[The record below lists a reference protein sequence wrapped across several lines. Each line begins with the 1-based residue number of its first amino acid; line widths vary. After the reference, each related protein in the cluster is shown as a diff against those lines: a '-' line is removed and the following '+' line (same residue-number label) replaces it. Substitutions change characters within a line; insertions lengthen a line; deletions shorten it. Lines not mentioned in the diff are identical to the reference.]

1 MNEDQVT
8 EIQVDDDDN
17 ITISDSDLFD
27 GWDDDVVVAEE
38 SAESDEAPEVAD
50 QPAEEADQPE
60 EKPVVP
66 DTAPKTEESKTE
78 EPQPDTDQYL
88 ELKHLDEIRK
98 VSKEEAKVLAQK
110 GMDYDR
116 IRTKLGEAEQANEK
130 LQKYESFLNEIK
142 GDFATLDD
150 LMTDTR
156 ARIMSDKD
164 GISYEDAV
172 QKVRTAN
179 QQAEQKAQEQ
189 AQPQVTRESVLEQ
202 MRQESCFA
210 FKEKYPGV
218 PAEKIPK
225 EVWDDMMVTNNLVVS
240 YERYVAASETNK
252 KIDNLMA
259 EIEAIKQ
266 NKINEEKAVG
276 SLRNAGSAK
285 VVDKYLEGWDD
296 EY

>member
-1 MNEDQVT
+1 MDEDQVT
-8 EIQVDDDDN
+8 ELQVDGDDN
-17 ITISDSDLFD
+17 ITISDADLFD
-27 GWDDDVVVAEE
+27 GWDDDVAVAEE
-38 SAESDEAPEVAD
+38 SSEVVETPEVAD
-50 QPAEEADQPE
+50 QPDEEVEQPE
-60 EKPVVP
+60 EETVVP
-66 DTAPKTEESKTE
+66 DTAPKTEEPKTE
-78 EPQPDTDQYL
+78 EPKPDTDQWL

-116 IRTKLGEAEQANEK
+116 IRGKLGEAEEANAK

-156 ARIMSDKD
+156 ARILSDRES
-164 GISYEDAV
+164 ISYEDAV
-172 QKVRTAN
+172 SRVKAAN
-179 QQAEQKAQEQ
+179 QQTEQKIQAQ
-189 AQPQVTRESVLEQ
+189 AQPQITREDVLEE
-202 MRQESCFA
+202 MRRESCFA
-210 FKEKYPGV
+210 FKQKYPDV

-225 EVWDDMMVTNNLVVS
+225 EVWDDMNVTNNLVIS
-240 YERYVAASETNK
+240 YERYAAAAETNK
-252 KIDNLMA
+252 KLENLMA

-285 VVDKYLEGWDD
+285 IVDKYLEGWDD
-296 EY
+296 D